1 MFKWL
6 LTACMALA
14 LPSLGQTQR
23 IYLSPDGKDAN
34 PGTKE
39 RPLAT
44 LHRAQQL
51 WRQVR
56 AQHPGR
62 NIQVTLRG
70 GTYYLDSA
78 LVLTPED
85 NSSMNSVLFI
95 MGYPGENAVISGARP
110 LKVKWEAQDVGIFS
124 ASIPGSVTAMDRLYM
139 NGQTQILA
147 RYPNYDSAA
156 RFYHGTSADA
166 LAPERIKN
174 WKHPE
179 GGIVHALHR
188 AEWGGYHYRITG
200 VDAAGNVIL
209 EGGWQ
214 NNRQMGLHA
223 QHRFVENIREE
234 LDAPQEW
241 FFDAAQHT
249 LYYKPQS
256 GQQPAADIAY
266 ASLTELIVIKGSEKE
281 PVRQVILNN
290 LQFTGNARTF
300 MLTKEPLLRSDW
312 TIYRG
317 GALLVEGAEYCYVS
331 NCFFNE
337 VGGNAVF
344 VNNYNRYVSI
354 DSCHIYKAGAS
365 GIAFVGNPAAV
376 RSPAFEY
383 NEAVPYTQMDL
394 TKGPKGNDYPKQC
407 KATDN
412 LIQYTGETEKQS
424 AGVQISMASHIN
436 IAYNTIHDLPRA
448 GINISEGTWG
458 GHIIEH
464 NDVYN
469 TVLETGDHGAFNSWG
484 RDRFWHPD
492 RRVMDSATTANISM
506 VLLDAAT
513 KTVIRNNRFRCDHG
527 WDIDLDDGSSNYR
540 IYNNVCLNGG
550 LKLREGFF
558 RTVENNILLNNS
570 FHPHVWFLNSGDA
583 FRRNIVTTA
592 YKPIQIKQWGEK
604 VDSNFFPDANS
615 LKAAQANGTDRH
627 SLYGDP
633 QFIDFSAGDYRVK
646 PGSRALKAGFRNFPM
661 DRFGVRI
668 KRLRA
673 KAARVPLPATLF
685 SRQSGPQ
692 ASISWKGA
700 TVKNI
705 EGLGERSATGLPD
718 ENGAYFVTVPAG
730 SEAEKMGFRT
740 GDVLLMLEGEKVG
753 NVKDFLSIYQSNAW
767 RQQLKATVFRN
778 QQPVEISVSK

>member
-1 MFKWL
+1 
-6 LTACMALA
+6 MALA

-23 IYLSPDGKDAN
+23 IYLSPAGKDTD

-51 WRQVR
+51 WRQLR
-56 AQHPGR
+56 SEHPGR

-70 GTYYLDSA
+70 GVYYLDSA

-85 NSSMNSVLFI
+85 NNDMNSVLFI

-110 LKVKWEAQDVGIFS
+110 LKVNWQAQEGGIYS
-124 ASIPGSVTAMDRLYM
+124 AAIPASVTAMDRLYM

-147 RYPNYDSAA
+147 RYPNYDSTA

-166 LAPERIKN
+166 LAPTRIKT

-179 GGIVHALHR
+179 GGIVHALHH

-200 VDAAGNVIL
+200 VDSAGNAVL

-223 QHRFVENIREE
+223 QHRYVENIREE
-234 LDAPQEW
+234 LDAPREW

-249 LYYKPQS
+249 LYYKPLP

-266 ASLTELIVIKGSEKE
+266 ASLTELVVIKGTEKE
-281 PVRQVILNN
+281 PVKQVILNN

-365 GIAFVGNPAAV
+365 GIAFVGNPDAV

-383 NEAVPYTQMDL
+383 NQAVPYTQMDL

-412 LIQYTGETEKQS
+412 LVQYTGETEKQS

-436 IAYNTIHDLPRA
+436 VAYNTIHDLPRA

-513 KTVIRNNRFRCDHG
+513 TTVIRNNRFRCDHG

-570 FHPHVWFLNSGDA
+570 FHPHVWFLNSGDI

-592 YKPIQIKQWGEK
+592 YKPIQIKKWGER
-604 VDSNFFPDANS
+604 VDSNFFPDADA

-627 SLYGDP
+627 SLYGNP
-633 QFIDFSAGDYRVK
+633 QFINFATGDYRVK
-646 PGSRALKAGFRNFPM
+646 PGSGALKAGFRNFPM
-661 DRFGVRI
+661 DQFGVRI

-673 KAARVPLPATLF
+673 KAAPAPLPATLF
-685 SRQSGPQ
+685 SQQSGQQ
-692 ASISWKGA
+692 AGISWKGA

-718 ENGAYFVTVPAG
+718 EKGAYFVTVPAG

-740 GDVLLMLEGEKVG
+740 GDVLLMLEGEKV
-753 NVKDFLSIYQSNAW
+753 NNIKDFLSIYQSNAW
-767 RQQLKATVFRN
+767 HQKLKATVFRN
-778 QQPVEISVSK
+778 QQPVEINVSK

>member
-1 MFKWL
+1 
-6 LTACMALA
+6 MALA
-14 LPSLGQTQR
+14 LQSQGQTQR
-23 IYLSPDGKDAN
+23 IYLSPAGKDTN

-51 WRQVR
+51 WRQFR
-56 AQHPGR
+56 AQQPGR

-70 GTYYLDSA
+70 GIYYLDSA

-85 NSSMNSVLFI
+85 NSDMNNVLFI

-110 LKVKWEAQDVGIFS
+110 LKVNWQAQDGGIFS
-124 ASIPGSVTAMDRLYM
+124 ASIPASITTMDRLYM
-139 NGQTQILA
+139 NGQTQIPA
-147 RYPNYDSAA
+147 RYPNYDSTA

-166 LAPERIKN
+166 LSPGRIKT

-179 GGIVHALHR
+179 SGIVHALHR

-200 VDAAGNVIL
+200 VDPAGNAVL
-209 EGGWQ
+209 EGGWH

-223 QHRFVENIREE
+223 QHRYVENIREE

-241 FFDAAQHT
+241 FFDAAQHM
-249 LYYKPQS
+249 LYYKPLP

-266 ASLTELIVIKGSEKE
+266 AALTELIVIRGSEKR
-281 PVRQVILNN
+281 PVKQVILNN

-365 GIAFVGNPAAV
+365 GIAFVGNPNAV

-383 NEAVPYTQMDL
+383 NESVPYTQMDFAN
-394 TKGPKGNDYPKQC
+394 GPKGNDYPKQC

-513 KTVIRNNRFRCDHG
+513 TTVIRNNRFRCDHG

-550 LKLREGFF
+550 LKLREGFY
-558 RTVENNILLNNS
+558 RTVENNIMLNNS
-570 FHPHVWFLNSGDA
+570 FHPHVWFLNSGDI
-583 FRRNIVTTA
+583 FTHNIVTA
-592 YKPIQIKQWGEK
+592 PYKPIQVKKWGER
-604 VDSNFFPDANS
+604 VDSNFFPDAGA
-615 LKAAQANGTDRH
+615 LKAAQANGTDQH
-627 SLYGDP
+627 SLYGNP
-633 QFIDFSAGDYRVK
+633 QFIDFAVGDYRIK
-646 PGSRALKAGFRNFPM
+646 PGSEALKTGFRNFPM
-661 DRFGVRI
+661 NQFGVRI
-668 KRLRA
+668 KRLKARA
-673 KAARVPLPATLF
+673 APVPLPATLY
-685 SRQSGPQ
+685 SQQSGSQ
-692 ASISWKGA
+692 TNISWKGA

-718 ENGAYFVTVPAG
+718 EKGAYFVTVPAG
-730 SEAEKMGFRT
+730 SEAEKTGFRT
-740 GDVLLMLEGEKVG
+740 GDVLLMLDGEKV
-753 NVKDFLSIYQSNAW
+753 NSVKDFLSIYQSNAW

-778 QQPVEISVSK
+778 QRPVEISVSK